1 MRQYTIEPRIDD
13 ICDLGKIVCVES
25 CSNCEYCNKI
35 TNEYHTPFGIMTI
48 SNTTIIYCNYEK
60 V

>member
-35 TNEYHTPFGIMTI
+35 TN
-48 SNTTIIYCNYEK
+48 
-60 V
+60 

>member
-1 MRQYTIEPRIDD
+1 MRQYTIEPGIDD
-13 ICDLGKIVCVES
+13 ICDLGKVVCLES

-35 TNEYHTPFGIMTI
+35 SNEYHTPFGIITVG
-48 SNTTIIYCNYEK
+48 NTTTIQCNYEK

>member
-25 CSNCEYCNKI
+25 CSNCKYCNKI
-35 TNEYHTPFGIMTI
+35 TNEYHIRFGTTKINIIPTI
-48 SNTTIIYCNYEK
+48 HCNYEK